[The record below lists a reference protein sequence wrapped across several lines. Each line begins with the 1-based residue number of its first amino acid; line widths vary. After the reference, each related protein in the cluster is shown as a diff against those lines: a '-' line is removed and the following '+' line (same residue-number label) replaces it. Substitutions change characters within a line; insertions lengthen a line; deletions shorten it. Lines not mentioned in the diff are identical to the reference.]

1 MLHLCVR
8 HKEGYEI
15 EVLVN
20 EYTQH
25 IASWLIGSYL
35 TKEKRDQNVLRWLAD
50 AALLEYGEYEYR
62 DIEKAQRML
71 FVLPMSAPLGLPEV
85 LGLFDTLSS
94 KDVHPTELRHTDEK
108 EVLHG
113 VSKDIEKVIQASELP
128 THLKMSMSEV
138 LHGLNFAL
146 GCGGRGFGKGRD
158 FSDRHHQD

>member
-8 HKEGYEI
+8 HKDGYEL

-35 TKEKRDQNVLRWLAD
+35 TTEKRDRNVLRWLVD

-62 DIEKAQRML
+62 DIETAQRML

-94 KDVHPTELRHTDEK
+94 KDVHPACRKEAAKEIRAFVKKELSCLT
-108 EVLHG
+108 
-113 VSKDIEKVIQASELP
+113 
-128 THLKMSMSEV
+128 T
-138 LHGLNFAL
+138 
-146 GCGGRGFGKGRD
+146 
-158 FSDRHHQD
+158 